1 MENISLS
8 SETRVLRIESMSFTL
23 YCLNVNIRFGARP
36 KDSAHHEYRHG
47 AVHSRPPA
55 KDYSSVARRFGG

>member
-1 MENISLS
+1 MESTCPGKP
-8 SETRVLRIESMSFTL
+8 EVLRIELMSFTL

-36 KDSAHHEYRHG
+36 KDSAHYKYRHG

-55 KDYSSVARRFGG
+55 KDYPSVARRFGG